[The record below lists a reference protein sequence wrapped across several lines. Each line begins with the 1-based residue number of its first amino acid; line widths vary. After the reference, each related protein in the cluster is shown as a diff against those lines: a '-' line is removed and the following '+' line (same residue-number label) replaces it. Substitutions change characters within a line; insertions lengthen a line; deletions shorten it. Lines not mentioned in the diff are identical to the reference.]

1 MRILKKILKVLAIL
15 IILVFII
22 GWLYYNH
29 LKPSY
34 SGEIEL
40 SNISTKTTVYFDDFG
55 IPHIYADNQEDA
67 LTVLGYIHAQDRLW
81 QMELLRRISPGR
93 LSEIF
98 GEELLKK

>member
-1 MRILKKILKVLAIL
+1 MRILKKILKVLAVL
-15 IILVFII
+15 VILVFII

-29 LKPSY
+29 LKPRY

-40 SNISTKTTVYFDDFG
+40 SNISAKTTVYFDDFG

-67 LTVLGYIHAQDRLW
+67 LTVLGYVHAQDRLW

-93 LSEIF
+93 LS
-98 GEELLKK
+98 